1 MKKILYEAELTTEQL
16 NLIPA
21 LSESVGLCEQTVR
34 ILVGRGVDTTDK
46 IKAFIHPSKERFL
59 NPFLMSG
66 MDETIALLKR
76 ARDEQWTVAV
86 YGDYDADGICASTIM
101 YRALCEFGLDAYV
114 YVPERKNGYGLGVQ
128 SIDAVFEDCFP
139 QLFITVDC
147 GISNAAEVEY
157 IKEQG
162 AEVIVTDHHELP
174 DVLPDCICVNPKIA
188 DDYPYDNLCGA
199 GVAFKVA
206 CALLGKEAYKFLDF
220 AAIAT
225 VADSVPITG
234 ENRDIVA
241 EGLALIN
248 SKPRAN
254 YSQFFNK
261 QGEKITAQTLA
272 FTVAPKI
279 NAAGRMGDAAAALK
293 LFLSDDESE
302 IYDYSVK
309 LTSYN
314 MERQIC
320 CDELYLSAKQK
331 IKEKGADGR
340 VILFWD
346 ESWNAGFVG
355 IVAARLAEEYSRPTL
370 LFVKNGDALKGSARS
385 IDGVNVFEALKSC
398 SDLLTEFGGHS
409 QAAGVNVE
417 EDKLDE
423 LENAL
428 DEYFRAQY
436 PQSAFTPSY
445 YINGETS
452 TPYSERFIRELEL
465 LEPFGVGNR
474 KPQFVLYVE
483 ECRFR
488 PLKSPSQHL
497 SFKFGTQD
505 FMYFSGKK
513 HEKLLKSPISKKLI
527 FDYAISVFRGKEQIR
542 GYIRDV
548 IYSPDEADKIGVFA
562 AMNTVNLASLS
573 EVNADIKHI
582 SKEQAQSALKNRKEY
597 GYAFIAFEPSTL
609 DKYDLCGVD
618 VNLFTLSSSCLST
631 VLIVSPLVD
640 CDLSDFER
648 IIFLDN
654 PKSVTLPSLEGKT
667 VEICGGIDGLTSL
680 NTLDTDR
687 ENLLSEFRYVCANRA
702 NLYGYDLE
710 DLALNCPSVS
720 SPVQSLFALKVFEQ
734 LNLVQFEE
742 GRITPVKGVKTQL
755 SNSPLYNFVVEYEN
769 GNR

>member
-1 MKKILYEAELTTEQL
+1 MKKILYEAELTAKQL
-16 NLIPA
+16 NLVPA
-21 LSESVGLCEQTVR
+21 LAESVGLCEQTVT

-59 NPFLMSG
+59 NPFLLSG
-66 MDETIALLKR
+66 MSEAVALLKR

-101 YRALCEFGLDAYV
+101 YRALRNFGIEVRV
-114 YVPERKNGYGLGVQ
+114 YVPERKNGYGLSIP

-162 AEVIVTDHHELP
+162 AEVIITDHHELP
-174 DVLPDCICVNPKIA
+174 EVLPDCIRINPKIS

-206 CALLGKEAYKFLDF
+206 CALLGKEAYEYLDF

-225 VADSVPITG
+225 VADSVPLTG
-234 ENRDIVA
+234 ENRDVVA
-241 EGLALIN
+241 EGLARIN
-248 SKPRAN
+248 FKPRAN

-261 QGEKITAQTLA
+261 QGEKINAQTLA

-279 NAAGRMGDAAAALK
+279 NAAGRMGDAEAALK
-293 LFLSDDESE
+293 LFLSDDERE
-302 IYDYSVK
+302 IYDYSVR
-309 LTSYN
+309 LSSYN
-314 MERQIC
+314 MERQKY

-340 VILFWD
+340 VILLWD

-370 LFVKNGDALKGSARS
+370 LFVKNGDILKGSARS

-398 SDLLTEFGGHS
+398 SHLLTEFGGHS

-417 EDKLDE
+417 EGKLE
-423 LENAL
+423 GLEKALNA
-428 DEYFRAQY
+428 YFRAQY

-445 YINGETS
+445 YINGETP

-474 KPQFVLYVE
+474 KPLFALDVK
-483 ECRFR
+483 ECFCK
-488 PLKSPSQHL
+488 PVKVSSSHL
-497 SFKFGTQD
+497 SVKCGAQD
-505 FMYFSGKK
+505 FMYFSGRK
-513 HEKLLKSPISKKLI
+513 HEKLLKSAINKRLI
-527 FDYAISVFRGKEQIR
+527 FDYAISSFRGKEQIK

-548 IYSPDEADKIGVFA
+548 IYSAGDADKISGFA
-562 AMNTVNLASLS
+562 ALNAVNLAALDAVRA
-573 EVNADIKHI
+573 EIKFI
-582 SKEQAQSALKNRKEY
+582 NKEQAQAALKNCGEY
-597 GYAFIAFEPSTL
+597 GTAFVVCAPSTL
-609 DKYDLCGVD
+609 EKYDLCGAD
-618 VNLFTLSSSCLST
+618 VNFFTLSSSCLST
-631 VLIVSPLVD
+631 VVLVSPLSD
-640 CDLSDFER
+640 CDLSGFER
-648 IIFLDN
+648 IIYLDN
-654 PKSVTLPSLEGKT
+654 PKRVTLPSLQGKT
-667 VEICGGIDGLTSL
+667 VEICEDFDGATFFKQ
-680 NTLDTDR
+680 LDTDR
-687 ENLLSEFRYVCANRA
+687 EKLLSEFRFISANGA
-702 NLYGYDLE
+702 NLFGYDLE
-710 DLALNCPSVS
+710 DFALNSSVS
-720 SPVQSLFALKVFEQ
+720 SPIQSLFALKVFEQ
-734 LNLVQFEE
+734 LKLVNFSE
-742 GRITPVKGVKTQL
+742 GRIVPVKGVKTQL
-755 SNSPLYNFVVEYEN
+755 NNSPLYNFVVEYEN